1 MVGWRGKEATVSVL
15 TRDEILKGIEAGDIL
30 IDPYEPDN
38 VGPGSVDL
46 RLSPHFKVF
55 KKPRKIVVID
65 DKVDYREFTET
76 VTAPQGILL
85 MPGESILGWTLE
97 KITIADNLCGWL
109 EGRST
114 FARLGLM
121 VHISA
126 SFMQPGLDNHQCLEM
141 TNFSPNPM
149 SIMPGTRICQF
160 VFERTIGEA
169 HYRGKFRDQR
179 AA

>member
-1 MVGWRGKEATVSVL
+1 MSTL
-15 TRDEILKGIEAGDIL
+15 TRDEILKAIEAGEIAVE
-30 IDPYEPDN
+30 PYEPRN
-38 VGPGSVDL
+38 VGPGSIDL

-55 KKPRKIVVID
+55 KKPREVVVID
-65 DKVDYREFTET
+65 DNVDYRQFTET
-76 VTAPQGILL
+76 VTAPGGMLL
-85 MPGESILGWTLE
+85 MPGESVLGWTLE

-149 SIMPGTRICQF
+149 SVMPGTRICQF
-160 VFERTIGEA
+160 IFQRTIGSA
-169 HYRGKFRDQR
+169 HYLGKFRDQR
-179 AA
+179 AM

>member
-1 MVGWRGKEATVSVL
+1 MSIL
-15 TRDEILKGIEAGDIL
+15 TRDEILKAIAAKEIR
-30 IDPYEPDN
+30 IDPYEPGN

-55 KKPRKIVVID
+55 KTPREVVVIND
-65 DKVDYREFTET
+65 AVDYQEFTET
-76 VTAPQGILL
+76 ITAEGGILL
-85 MPGESILGWTLE
+85 MPGETVLGWTLE
-97 KITIADNLCGWL
+97 RITLADHICGWL

-126 SFMQPGLDNHQCLEM
+126 GFMQPGLDNHQCLEM

-160 VFERTIGEA
+160 IFQRTIGEA
-169 HYRGKFRDQR
+169 HYTGKFRDQR
-179 AA
+179 AV

>member
-1 MVGWRGKEATVSVL
+1 VSIL
-15 TRDEILKGIEAGDIL
+15 TRDEILKAIDAGEIRV
-30 IDPYEPDN
+30 DPYEPGN

-55 KKPRKIVVID
+55 KTPRKVVVID
-65 DKVDYREFTET
+65 DAVDYQEFTET
-76 VTAPQGILL
+76 ITAEGGILL
-85 MPGESILGWTLE
+85 MPGETVLGWTLE
-97 KITIADNLCGWL
+97 RITLADHLCGWL

-126 SFMQPGLDNHQCLEM
+126 GFMQPGLDNHQCLEM

-160 VFERTIGEA
+160 IFQRTIGEA
-169 HYRGKFRDQR
+169 RYTGKFRDQR
-179 AA
+179 AV

>member
-1 MVGWRGKEATVSVL
+1 MSTL
-15 TRDEILKGIEAGDIL
+15 TRDEILKAIEAGEIEVA
-30 IDPYEPDN
+30 PFEPDN
-38 VGPGSVDL
+38 IGPGSIDL

-55 KKPRKIVVID
+55 KKPRTVVVID
-65 DKVDYREFTET
+65 DDVDYREFTET
-76 VTAPQGILL
+76 VTAHDGMML
-85 MPGESILGWTLE
+85 MPGESVLGWTLE
-97 KITIADNLCGWL
+97 KISIADHLCGWL

-160 VFERTIGEA
+160 IFQRTIGAA
-169 HYRGKFRDQR
+169 HYSGKFMNQ
-179 AA
+179 AAS

>member
-1 MVGWRGKEATVSVL
+1 MSIL
-15 TRDEILKGIEAGDIL
+15 TRDEILKAIEAGDIV
-30 IDPYEPDN
+30 IDPYEPTSI
-38 VGPGSVDL
+38 GPGSVDL

-55 KKPRKIVVID
+55 KKPRKVVVID
-65 DKVDYREFTET
+65 DGVDYREFTET
-76 VTAPQGILL
+76 VTAPDGILL
-85 MPGESILGWTLE
+85 MPGESVLGWTLE
-97 KITIADNLCGWL
+97 KITIADHLCGWL

-160 VFERTIGEA
+160 VFEQTIGRA
-169 HYRGKFRDQR
+169 HYHGKFRDQT
-179 AA
+179 AG

>member
-1 MVGWRGKEATVSVL
+1 MSIL
-15 TRDEILKGIEAGDIL
+15 TRDEILKAVEAGEIQ
-30 IDPYEPDN
+30 IDPFELGS

-55 KKPRKIVVID
+55 KKPRKVVVID
-65 DKVDYREFTET
+65 DAVDYREFTET
-76 VTAPQGILL
+76 VTAPQGMLL
-85 MPGESILGWTLE
+85 MPDESILGWTLE
-97 KITIADNLCGWL
+97 KIRIADNLCGWL

-149 SIMPGTRICQF
+149 SVMPGTRICQF
-160 VFERTIGEA
+160 IFEKTIGSA
-169 HYRGKFRDQR
+169 HYRGKFCDQQ
-179 AA
+179 AT

>member
-1 MVGWRGKEATVSVL
+1 MSILV
-15 TRDEILKGIEAGDIL
+15 RDEIIRAIEQGEIRVEPF
-30 IDPYEPDN
+30 DPSA
-38 VGPGSVDL
+38 VGPGSIDL

-55 KKPRKIVVID
+55 KKPREVVVID
-65 DKVDYREFTET
+65 DGVDYQLFTET
-76 VTAPQGILL
+76 VHAPQGMLL
-85 MPGESILGWTLE
+85 MPGETVLGWTLE
-97 KITIADNLCGWL
+97 KVTTAGTICGWL

-160 VFERTIGEA
+160 IFQRTIGVA
-169 HYRGKFRDQR
+169 RYAGKFKDQR
-179 AA
+179 ATPV